1 MFVGYRDSM
10 YRFFS
15 QSAGRS
21 LFGGGP
27 ALRLYAVPVAQVR
40 QKKAFSILPIGGSIV
55 PLGMQGKKDYQE
67 KLFNSFQLSERVP
80 ENNFYRRLR
89 SAVDLDF
96 LYALTKGYYGES
108 GQKSIDPV
116 VFFKLCLVGYLEN
129 IISDRKLIDHCSM
142 RLDILFFIGYDIDEE
157 IPWHSTISRTRQ
169 LFPESV
175 FEEVFTKV
183 LSLCVENGMVSGHTQ
198 AIDSAPVKANA
209 SMDTLELKV
218 PEDDLEEHLRKVRV
232 LSAMDKDGPHRKSK
246 NDRSDKDQ
254 RGITADEK
262 ELAAIKGRNRKWAK
276 DQDQRP
282 GAGNKGSK
290 YTSNKTHYSP
300 TDPDARISV
309 KPGKARKLNYLSQLS
324 VDTAHHVITDI
335 RAYHADGKDNQQ
347 LQDIV
352 RRLQKRLW
360 QQGLVFENCVA
371 DTGYSSGENYA
382 FLEERNLRSFIP
394 PHGTY
399 KGGPNGFEYVK
410 EGDHYLCPKGKVIPF
425 KKVFLD
431 SRTKTKKKAYRASS
445 KICKGCP
452 LRATCLGKVNEKQ
465 FTVTYYR
472 AEYERNIQRVESRE
486 GRYMKGKRQSTVE
499 PVFGTLTQFMGLRK
513 ISTIGLE
520 QANKAMHLSAIAYNL
535 KKYLKFQWKQSK
547 SGAGMLALAAS
558 VKNVPAELL
567 GVRTARQK
575 MAM

>member
-1 MFVGYRDSM
+1 M
-10 YRFFS
+10 
-15 QSAGRS
+15 GR
-21 LFGGGP
+21 L
-27 ALRLYAVPVAQVR
+27 
-40 QKKAFSILPIGGSIV
+40 IV
-55 PLGMQGKKDYQE
+55 PLGMQGKKEYQE
-67 KLFNSFQLSERVP
+67 KLFAQFQLSERIP
-80 ENNFYRRLR
+80 KNNFYRRLKG
-89 SAVDLDF
+89 VLDLRF
-96 LYALTKGYYGES
+96 LYILTRPYYGES

-129 IISDRKLIDHCSM
+129 IVSDRKLIDHCSM
-142 RLDILFFIGYDIDEE
+142 RLDILYFIGYDIDEE
-157 IPWHSTISRTRQ
+157 LPWHSTISRTRQ
-169 LFPESV
+169 LYPESV

-183 LSLCVENGMVSGHTQ
+183 LAMCVDKGMVSGHTQ

-218 PEDDLEEHLRKVRV
+218 PEDELDEHLRKVRA
-232 LSAMDKDGPHRKSK
+232 LSSMDKEAPHRKSK
-246 NDRSDKDQ
+246 GDKSDKGQ
-254 RGITADEK
+254 RSVTANDK
-262 ELAAIKGRNRKWAK
+262 ELSAIKGRNKKWAK
-276 DQDQRP
+276 DQDKRP
-282 GAGNKGSK
+282 GAGNKGAK

-352 RRLQKRLW
+352 QRLQRRLW

-382 FLEERNLRSFIP
+382 FLEQRGLKSFIP

-399 KGGPNGFEYVK
+399 KGGPDGFTYIK
-410 EGDHYLCPKGKVIPF
+410 EHDHYLCPQGKVIPL

-431 SRTKTKKKAYRASS
+431 HRTKTKKKAYRASS

-452 LRATCLGKVNEKQ
+452 LRESCLGKVNEKQ
-465 FTVTYYR
+465 FSVTYYR
-472 AEYERNIQRVESRE
+472 EEYQRNIARVESPQ
-486 GRYMKGKRQSTVE
+486 GKYMKGKRQSTVE
-499 PVFGTLTQFMGLRK
+499 PVFGTLTQFMGMRK
-513 ISTIGLE
+513 INTIGIK

-535 KKYLKFQWKQSK
+535 KKLLKFDQKLVQSGMGTLAFATWVK
-547 SGAGMLALAAS
+547 SVLEFLLGPSPKHPKLALHF
-558 VKNVPAELL
+558 
-567 GVRTARQK
+567 
-575 MAM
+575 